1 MLTALRMHDGGRGPY
16 APGKIICVAKNYAAH
31 AAELDSSVPAEP
43 TFFLKPNSALC
54 DFSGPLQLPSDRGDV
69 HHEIELALLIGRRV
83 TRPENADRSVIA
95 GYALALDLTL
105 RSLQTRLR
113 EQGYPWEAAKAFVGA
128 CPLAPVL
135 PVEALADP
143 QDVRLG
149 LAVNG
154 VTRQDDTTRSMV
166 YGIDRLLADATRLFG
181 LEAGDLLLTGTPVG
195 VGELKPG
202 DQYTGW
208 IGDFRYDGTVAG

>member
-95 GYALALDLTL
+95 GYALAIDLTL

-143 QDVRLG
+143 QDVRIG

>member
-95 GYALALDLTL
+95 GYALAIDLTL